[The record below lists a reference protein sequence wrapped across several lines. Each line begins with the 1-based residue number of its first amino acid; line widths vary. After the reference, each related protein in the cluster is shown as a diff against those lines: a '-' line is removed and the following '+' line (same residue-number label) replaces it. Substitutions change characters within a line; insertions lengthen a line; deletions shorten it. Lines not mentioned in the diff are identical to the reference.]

1 MALPAQ
7 QTRRLFPMSELLD
20 FPFSDWQSL
29 LSPLTEQ
36 VQAIRVED
44 YIDEG
49 TYVVRAELPGI
60 DPDRDVEIT
69 VSDDDVLRIHA
80 ERRQEQREGQ
90 RSEFRYGAFT
100 RSLVLPHGISAQDVQ
115 ASYDQGVLTVR
126 MPLPQDKPEAQRITV
141 KKAAE
146 AISGESEKSSE
157 SSEK

>member
-1 MALPAQ
+1 
-7 QTRRLFPMSELLD
+7 MSELLD

-29 LSPLTEQ
+29 LSPLAEQ

-44 YIDEG
+44 YIDDG
-49 TYVVRAELPGI
+49 HYVVRAELPGI
-60 DPDRDVEIT
+60 DPDNDVEIT

-90 RSEFRYGAFT
+90 RSEFRYGSFT
-100 RSLVLPHGISAQDVQ
+100 RSLVLPHGIEAKDVQ
-115 ASYDQGVLTVR
+115 ADYDQGVLTVR

-146 AISGESEKSSE
+146 VESGESKKSGE
-157 SSEK
+157 SSKK